1 MQEYDYEEWC
11 DIAESFYEREEIEDF
26 FEYNDLIGKTI
37 KSLRF
42 VGISFHHTEYISCPL
57 KDLDPSISDPEKRYT
72 YIGDVSDDVVEER
85 HSDIYEPFIIEF
97 SEGINLEFMWN
108 EKSGFM
114 FSLNEI
120 PENPESIGVRN
131 VDANVLFSTALGKK
145 ITGLEFENSKFYS
158 EFVKVMY
165 ICLSDGTRFRIS
177 DFYDLCCLSLVDR
190 NDEFLPIKIS
200 EFRKGISYIPVD

>member
-1 MQEYDYEEWC
+1 MQEYDYDEWY

-37 KSLRF
+37 KNLRF
-42 VGISFHHTEYISCPL
+42 VGISYHHTEYISCPL

-97 SEGINLEFMWN
+97 SDGVNLEFMWD
-108 EKSGFM
+108 EKGGFM

-120 PENPESIGVRN
+120 PESPESIDVRN

-177 DFYDLCCLSLVDR
+177 NFYDLCCLSLVDR
-190 NDEFLPIKIS
+190 NDEFLPIKFS
-200 EFRKGISYIPVD
+200 EFRKGISYIPED

>member
-1 MQEYDYEEWC
+1 MQEYDYGEWS

-42 VGISFHHTEYISCPL
+42 FGISYHHTEYISCPL

-97 SEGINLEFMWN
+97 SDGINLEFMWD
-108 EKSGFM
+108 EKGGFM

-177 DFYDLCCLSLVDR
+177 NFYDLCCLSLVDR
-190 NDEFLPIKIS
+190 NDEFLPIKFS
-200 EFRKGISYIPVD
+200 EFRKGISYIPED